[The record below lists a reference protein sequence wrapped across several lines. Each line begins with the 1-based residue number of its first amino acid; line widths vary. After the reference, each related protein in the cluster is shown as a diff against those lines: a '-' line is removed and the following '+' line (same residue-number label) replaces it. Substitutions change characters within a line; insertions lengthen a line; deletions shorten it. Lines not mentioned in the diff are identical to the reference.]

1 MPVVVL
7 ELPIYNR
14 WYAVKDVH
22 QQTHALFEMHSRN
35 TSAAMSDLLL
45 GKMLKL
51 HGRSKLHLGCFLLA
65 CIHLSF
71 LNVKITLY
79 CATLMLLALIK

>member
-22 QQTHALFEMHSRN
+22 NLHSKYYSKKQIEN
-35 TSAAMSDLLL
+35 FPLLY
-45 GKMLKL
+45 
-51 HGRSKLHLGCFLLA
+51 HL
-65 CIHLSF
+65 
-71 LNVKITLY
+71 
-79 CATLMLLALIK
+79 